1 MPEFCR
7 KSPAWTETG
16 APICPRRERRRE
28 RPQQPPPR
36 SPVSTYVS
44 TYARTYVSIFP
55 WSRFPSSRD
64 SRPPAHTLQA
74 FAVYVRTCIRTY
86 VRMYVRVG
94 VVVYVST
101 HVRTQERIIQWCGR
115 AGGGGQAAQD
125 PPGSSSGLLIRP
137 ARPHPPQAR
146 TDPIDPFK
154 ARARTPRLGP
164 ATGTPT
170 HPKAWA

>member
-1 MPEFCR
+1 MPEMMR
-7 KSPAWTETG
+7 MPRDWAETG

-36 SPVSTYVS
+36 SPESKYVRS
-44 TYARTYVSIFP
+44 YVSIFP

-64 SRPPAHTLQA
+64 SRPPPSTL
-74 FAVYVRTCIRTY
+74 FKRLRCTCIRTY
-86 VRMYVRVG
+86 VCTYVRSRWSRG
-94 VVVYVST
+94 LRKYART
-101 HVRTQERIIQWCGR
+101 HARTNHSMVWESWR
-115 AGGGGQAAQD
+115 GGQAAQD